1 MTKKLLCYMSL
12 LKEQYKVSLKP
23 VRDSKWQQYL
33 YTVTWVASSYM

>member
-23 VRDSKWQQYL
+23 VRDSK
-33 YTVTWVASSYM
+33 